1 MFAPLPPR
9 PHPAAP
15 STPCLDCARGQCKST
30 CDPIM
35 AAMGMR
41 ARRDT
46 GLGSLSVSELED
58 LVAHLDQF
66 ID

>member
-1 MFAPLPPR
+1 
-9 PHPAAP
+9 
-15 STPCLDCARGQCKST
+15 
-30 CDPIM
+30 M